1 VVKYS
6 YIGGM
11 GGIMRIENHPIL
23 DFKKGKKV
31 SFYFNGNKLTGYE
44 GEAVVAALH
53 ANGIKVLSHSLKQK
67 RARGIFC
74 AIGKCA
80 SCMMRVNGKDNVR
93 TCILPLEEG
102 MRIES
107 QPGKGE
113 LK

>member
-1 VVKYS
+1 
-6 YIGGM
+6 
-11 GGIMRIENHPIL
+11 MRIKNHPVL

-31 SFYFNGNKLTGYE
+31 TFYFNGKELSGYE

-53 ANGIKVLSHSLKQK
+53 ANGIKVLSHSLRHK
-67 RARGIFC
+67 RPRGLYC

-80 SCMMRVNGKDNVR
+80 SCMMRVNGIDNVR
-93 TCILPLEEG
+93 TCILPLEQG
-102 MRIES
+102 MKIES